1 MFVDSHAHLDGK
13 QLDTDRE
20 AVIARA
26 LEAGVRTMVAIGNG
40 EGASPPE
47 ETGNVPFLSP
57 QVNTLNAKA
66 PVTGQRNLS

>member
-1 MFVDSHAHLDGK
+1 MPGL
-13 QLDTDRE
+13 
-20 AVIARA
+20 
-26 LEAGVRTMVAIGNG
+26 VAIGNG